1 VSAAQ
6 FDLPRR
12 LLAEGLGTAFLLA
25 TVVGSGIMAE
35 RLADGNVALALLAN
49 AIPTGAILVVL
60 ITVFGPISGAH
71 FNPAVTLCCFMRRAI
86 VAPDA
91 LAYVAAQLVGGAFG
105 TWCAHLMFDMPI
117 LMIGSTVR
125 AGVGQWVGEAVA
137 TFGLVAVILACVRFR
152 PKAVAA
158 MVGLY
163 ITAAYWF
170 TSSTSFANPAV
181 TVARALT
188 DSFAGIRPAD
198 VPAFIFA
205 QLAGALAASVVAGW
219 LFAEPDGQV
228 RQGGFLCWQR
238 SGSTV
243 SPDLGGGDQEYQGE

>member
-1 VSAAQ
+1 VSAAR

-12 LLAEGLGTAFLLA
+12 LLAEALGTAFLLA

-35 RLADGNVALALLAN
+35 RLAAGNVALALLAN

-60 ITVFGPISGAH
+60 ITIFGPISGAH
-71 FNPAVTLCCFMRRAI
+71 FNPVVTLCFVMRRAI
-86 VAPDA
+86 SAPDA
-91 LAYVAAQLVGGAFG
+91 LAYVALQLVGAAIG

-117 LMIGSTVR
+117 LMLGATAR
-125 AGVGQWVGEAVA
+125 AGIGQWTGEAVA
-137 TFGLVAVILACVRFR
+137 TFGLVITILACVRFH
-152 PKAVAA
+152 PEAVAA
-158 MVGLY
+158 AVGLY

-198 VPAFIFA
+198 VPAFLFA
-205 QLAGALAASVVAGW
+205 QLAGALAATLVADW
-219 LFAEPDGQV
+219 LFTEPKNTP
-228 RQGGFLCWQR
+228 RAALPR
-238 SGSTV
+238 SRRA
-243 SPDLGGGDQEYQGE
+243 